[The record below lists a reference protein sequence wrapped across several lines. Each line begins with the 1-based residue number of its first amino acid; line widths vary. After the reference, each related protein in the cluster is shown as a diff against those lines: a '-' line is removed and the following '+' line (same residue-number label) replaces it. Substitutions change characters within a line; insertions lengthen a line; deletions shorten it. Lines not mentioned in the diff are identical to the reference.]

1 VASFLCSFIISLQ
14 QVITSYKNGSLQ
26 TVKVLKKFFTNIT
39 VNKIQLIV
47 KNSDGCEDAGH
58 ILSQF
63 RLANTVHTSH
73 IKLVY
78 YYTSPCA
85 RHWRRNNNLQRLIC
99 MLVSTITLCA
109 RTAYFVCGVM
119 NKGHLIKIMAL
130 LNVIQIS
137 RQRQIAPHFAAP
149 HCVKGKNDRTL
160 FGRCDSINKFHLGAR
175 AGARIVSPR
184 GGRN

>member
-1 VASFLCSFIISLQ
+1 M
-14 QVITSYKNGSLQ
+14 
-26 TVKVLKKFFTNIT
+26 
-39 VNKIQLIV
+39 
-47 KNSDGCEDAGH
+47 
-58 ILSQF
+58 SQF
-63 RLANTVHTSH
+63 RPANMVHTSY

-85 RHWRRNNNLQRLIC
+85 GHWRRNNNLQRLIC

-137 RQRQIAPHFAAP
+137 RQRQIASHFAAP

-175 AGARIVSPR
+175 AGARIVFDARRQKLISRMTRRVLFLLFSSVSSSATFCSLRAPPA
-184 GGRN
+184 

>member
-1 VASFLCSFIISLQ
+1 M
-14 QVITSYKNGSLQ
+14 N
-26 TVKVLKKFFTNIT
+26 
-39 VNKIQLIV
+39 
-47 KNSDGCEDAGH
+47 
-58 ILSQF
+58 QF
-63 RLANTVHTSH
+63 RLAADTVHTSH
-73 IKLVY
+73 IKLVC
-78 YYTSPCA
+78 YYTFLRA
-85 RHWRRNNNLQRLIC
+85 LGQRTRNNNLQRLIC

-175 AGARIVSPR
+175 AGASIVSPR
-184 GGRN
+184 RRRQKLISRMTRRVLFYSSVVCCHLSQPPRAASVSG